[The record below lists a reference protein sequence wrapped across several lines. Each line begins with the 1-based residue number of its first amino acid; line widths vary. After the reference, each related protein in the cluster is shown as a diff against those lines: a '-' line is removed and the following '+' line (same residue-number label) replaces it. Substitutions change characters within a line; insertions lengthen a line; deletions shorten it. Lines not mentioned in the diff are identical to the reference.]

1 MNSSEIQFNSYNLIL
16 ENLTNGILVYNNEGF
31 LVYYN
36 HWICDLYN
44 VASFEILGKTGKDL
58 QSHGYID
65 NSFVD
70 LVMTTKKKITY
81 LQLSRKGKK
90 IVNTAIP
97 ILDRENKLQFV
108 IEQCQSLEDLSF
120 YSDKEIAIDKSSVNY
135 EGSMEKQVTPIAEFK
150 STVMENIYNIAD
162 NMATKN
168 INILILGS
176 SGTGKSQL
184 AQRIHNNSSRKK
196 GPFVTINCSTIPGN
210 LIESEL
216 FGYMKGAFS
225 GASHT
230 GKKGLVEIANQGTLF
245 LDEIGE
251 LPLELQSKLLQ
262 LVQDKT
268 YLPIGGVQAKQIDT
282 RIIAATNQDIPA
294 LVSDGKFREDLYYR
308 LAVVTITMPPLKN
321 RPEDILQLIRHF
333 SNTFNI
339 KHDTN
344 ISFSEETIQVLCKYS
359 WPGNIREMEH
369 LLEFLILNS
378 NESYITPHML
388 PLNIGPQENI
398 VPICAS
404 GYEGIDSFTDFLES
418 QESSL
423 INALYSK
430 YNTSYKMACRLDIS
444 QSKANR
450 LIRKYVTNTK
460 N

>member
-1 MNSSEIQFNSYNLIL
+1 MNSGEIQFNSYGLIL

-31 LVYYN
+31 LVYCN
-36 HWICDLYN
+36 NALCELYN
-44 VASFEILGKTGKDL
+44 VASSEILGKTWKDL
-58 QSHGYID
+58 KSHGYID

-70 LVMTTKKKITY
+70 LVITTKKKITY
-81 LQLSRKGKK
+81 LQVLKNGKK
-90 IVNTAIP
+90 VVNTASP
-97 ILDRENKLQFV
+97 ILNDEGKLQFI
-108 IEQCQSLEDLSF
+108 IEQCQSLEDLEF
-120 YSDKEIAIDKSSVNY
+120 YSDKEIPIDKGTIDY
-135 EGSMEKQVTPIAEFK
+135 ERPSEKQDTPIAEFK
-150 STVMENIYNIAD
+150 STVMQNIYNIAD
-162 NMATKN
+162 NMSTKN

-184 AQRIHNNSSRKK
+184 AQRIHNNSSRNK

-268 YLPIGGVQAKQIDT
+268 YLPIGGVQPKQIDT

-294 LVSDGKFREDLYYR
+294 LIGDGRFREDLYYR
-308 LAVVTITMPPLKN
+308 LAVVTIMMPPLKN

-333 SNTFNI
+333 STAFNI

-344 ISFSEETIQVLCKYS
+344 ISFSEETVQVLCNYS

-388 PLNIGPQENI
+388 PLNIGSRENL

-404 GYEGIDSFTDFLES
+404 DYEGIGSFTDFLES

-423 INALYSK
+423 INGLYSK
-430 YNTSYKMACRLDIS
+430 YNTSYKMAYRLDIS
-444 QSKANR
+444 QSTANR

-460 N
+460 S